1 MRMGKNLAYLFNVK
15 KGVEQELT
23 GINRRK
29 KKDNEDREIYQKIL
43 ILALKENFLRERLG
57 ERGFLGLKRQ

>member
-23 GINRRK
+23 GINR
-29 KKDNEDREIYQKIL
+29 DNEDREIYQKIL